1 MLTSRRIKSK
11 TLLGSLLPNTS
22 LSPALSQ
29 DDLGYSGRLSPK
41 GGVQVWIG
49 QLPAGKA
56 LKENSLSVFCFSSL
70 LCFCFLFSPFVS
82 YQGQP
87 WQSCLLFS
95 HVMAGSSAQEWEDP
109 WQVAEVQS
117 TCKLQLVLVFSLL
130 PAIVVGSGRRAWF
143 CGRYLQRVG
152 PTACFVSMQFNPTHL
167 EK

>member
-11 TLLGSLLPNTS
+11 TLLGSLSPNTS

-70 LCFCFLFSPFVS
+70 LLFPLLSFCFLPGAALAIFSP
-82 YQGQP
+82 
-87 WQSCLLFS
+87 
-95 HVMAGSSAQEWEDP
+95 
-109 WQVAEVQS
+109 
-117 TCKLQLVLVFSLL
+117 LL
-130 PAIVVGSGRRAWF
+130 PRDGRI
-143 CGRYLQRVG
+143 
-152 PTACFVSMQFNPTHL
+152 
-167 EK
+167 